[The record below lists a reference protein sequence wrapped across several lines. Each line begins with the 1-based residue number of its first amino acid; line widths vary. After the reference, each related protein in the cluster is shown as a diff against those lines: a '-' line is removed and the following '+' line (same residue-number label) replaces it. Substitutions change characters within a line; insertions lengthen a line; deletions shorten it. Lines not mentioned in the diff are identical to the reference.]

1 MPKTHNIAQILMRH
15 CFTAILKLKTPQ
27 WPHSQI
33 CFLQI
38 LAMQYFFFTKRPFKS
53 EISTMFSTLLIFPPI
68 FVFIHNIIFLV
79 YNPIPISTSY
89 FFFFSPIFLLF
100 MLSFSS
106 FFLVQFFFS
115 PFEFYWFIVCYFNVL
130 LIMGFFFFFFFNN
143 PRYLLVVLKILA
155 FWVDEC
161 YKLGWVSHANYLTNL
176 PIFCLSKKR
185 ICLIYFYLENLKTA
199 IWLTKLL

>member
-89 FFFFSPIFLLF
+89 FFFFFPYIPPIHAVIFFFLLSSIF
-100 MLSFSS
+100 FPPLNSIDLSFVILMS
-106 FFLVQFFFS
+106 FWL
-115 PFEFYWFIVCYFNVL
+115 W
-130 LIMGFFFFFFFNN
+130 FFFFNN

-185 ICLIYFYLENLKTA
+185 IRLIYFYLENLKTA

>member
-106 FFLVQFFFS
+106 FFLVQFFFFS

-130 LIMGFFFFFFFNN
+130 LIMGFFFFFF
-143 PRYLLVVLKILA
+143 
-155 FWVDEC
+155 
-161 YKLGWVSHANYLTNL
+161 
-176 PIFCLSKKR
+176 
-185 ICLIYFYLENLKTA
+185 
-199 IWLTKLL
+199 

>member
-1 MPKTHNIAQILMRH
+1 MPKTHNTAQILMRH
-15 CFTAILKLKTPQ
+15 SAILKLKTPK

-106 FFLVQFFFS
+106 FFLVQFFFPPLNS
-115 PFEFYWFIVCYFNVL
+115 IDLSFVILMSFWL
-130 LIMGFFFFFFFNN
+130 WGFFFFFNN

>member
-1 MPKTHNIAQILMRH
+1 MPKTHNIAQILMRR

-79 YNPIPISTSY
+79 YNPIPISTSF
-89 FFFFSPIFLLF
+89 FFFFSPIFLLL
-100 MLSFSS
+100 MLSFS
-106 FFLVQFFFS
+106 
-115 PFEFYWFIVCYFNVL
+115 IVCYFNVF
-130 LIMGFFFFFFFNN
+130 LIMGFFFFFNN
-143 PRYLLVVLKILA
+143 PRYLLVVLKILT

-161 YKLGWVSHANYLTNL
+161 SKLGWVSHANYLTNL